1 MAKEQKTTHDKTVK
15 RTPLLVKIFLVIL
28 FSIIMSICM
37 EWVGMAFFWPE
48 EGSKHAY
55 NMMVNEYEYLH
66 EDFQHGLIVSPAHSA
81 NQVLGYWQSN
91 VVGQADI
98 ARFQNWAASYAQETN
113 TIQKYMKAFSHY
125 FMEYFIAAIYII
137 QIFLMRLVIL
147 VFSIPMF
154 ALFAVIGIVD
164 GLTQR
169 DVRKWS
175 GGRESGLIY
184 HTSKA
189 FIFPSFAIAW
199 IAYLSLP
206 VSVHPNFIVIP
217 CAIITALLLSTASSS
232 FKKYL

>member
-1 MAKEQKTTHDKTVK
+1 MAKDQKTTHDKTVK
-15 RTPLLVKIFLVIL
+15 KTPLLFKVIL
-28 FSIIMSICM
+28 VVIFSIIMSIIM
-37 EWVGMAFFWPE
+37 EWVGMTFFWKD

-55 NMMVNEYEYLH
+55 NMMINEYEYLNK
-66 EDFQHGLIVSPAHSA
+66 DFQRGLIISPAHSA
-81 NQVLGYWQSN
+81 DQVIAYWQEN
-91 VVGQADI
+91 VASPSDI
-98 ARFQNWAASYAQETN
+98 GRFQAWAASYVQETN
-113 TIQKYMKAFSHY
+113 TVQKYMKAFAHN
-125 FMEYFIAAIYII
+125 FMEYFIAAVYII

-154 ALFAVIGIVD
+154 VLFAFVGIVD

-184 HTSKA
+184 HTTKA

-199 IAYLSLP
+199 IAYLSMP
-206 VSVHPNFIVIP
+206 FSVHPNFIIIP
-217 CAIITALLLSTASSS
+217 CAVLTASLMSTASSS